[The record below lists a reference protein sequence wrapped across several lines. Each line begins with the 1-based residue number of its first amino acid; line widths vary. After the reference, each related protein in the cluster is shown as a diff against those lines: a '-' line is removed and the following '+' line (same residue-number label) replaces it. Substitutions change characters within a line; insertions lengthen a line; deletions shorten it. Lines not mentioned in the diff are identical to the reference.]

1 MLIAYTMF
9 FDFIFFKQVLVILY
23 DFFIFCLYIYLT
35 LTLLF
40 LILNELVWIT
50 QFFNKLNKI
59 QDKLE
64 NINNFFNDIIKINKI
79 TNLMFV
85 VYFSL
90 LFVFI

>member
-40 LILNELVWIT
+40 LILNELIWIT